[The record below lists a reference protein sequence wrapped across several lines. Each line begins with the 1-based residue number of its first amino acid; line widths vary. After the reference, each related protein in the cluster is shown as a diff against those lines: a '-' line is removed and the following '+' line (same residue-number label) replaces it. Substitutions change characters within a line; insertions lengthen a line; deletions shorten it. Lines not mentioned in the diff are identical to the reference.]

1 MATHA
6 RLEVIEDTAHI
17 HLFED
22 NPRHPC
28 TLDWDVL
35 HELDGLI
42 EKIIGEGD
50 KYAATVVE
58 SDSEKSFVVGANIAA
73 LEELTPV
80 SILDW
85 VHLGHDVFQK
95 FNKIPAPVIAVV
107 RHNALGGG
115 LELAMACDFIIA
127 GESASFG
134 QPEASLGVM
143 PGWGGSYRLATLV
156 GPARAKEMFFTG
168 RKLSARE
175 AYEWGIVNHVVP
187 DDELDSCLH
196 DILSMIRS
204 NDRQVQKFVKN
215 FINERFCSSMP
226 MDASFEAI
234 SSSVCL
240 NSEGT
245 ARRLSDFFTSR
256 KKH

>member
-1 MATHA
+1 MMLEDQDCLKLFPIRSA
-6 RLEVIEDTAHI
+6 R
-17 HLFED
+17 
-22 NPRHPC
+22 
-28 TLDWDVL
+28 
-35 HELDGLI
+35 G
-42 EKIIGEGD
+42 
-50 KYAATVVE
+50 TVRLPG
-58 SDSEKSFVVGANIAA
+58 SKSISNRALLLAA
-73 LEELTPV
+73 LSEGTCRLQGVLRADDTGRM
-80 SILDW
+80 LD
-85 VHLGHDVFQK
+85 
-95 FNKIPAPVIAVV
+95 
-107 RHNALGGG
+107 ALRT
-115 LELAMACDFIIA
+115 
-127 GESASFG
+127 
-134 QPEASLGVM
+134 LGVEVLED
-143 PGWGGSYRLATLV
+143 PGDPTSFAVTGCGGRFPVRNADIFLGNAGTAARPLTAALALQGGSYRLATLV

-245 ARRLSDFFTSR
+245 ARRLSDFFASR